1 MIIMLALAMQVWH
14 TRWMFV
20 QPLDMACMYCLSLQG
35 DDCVA
40 GPSQELPEYEDDAPH
55 PLPGLNS
62 DDSDADTS
70 DDDDDSSVDLED
82 DLAADQIDDAP
93 TSPPAPTR
101 MTR

>member
-1 MIIMLALAMQVWH
+1 
-14 TRWMFV
+14 MFV

-55 PLPGLNS
+55 PLPGLYS
-62 DDSDADTS
+62 DGSDADTS
-70 DDDDDSSVDLED
+70 DDDDKSEDLED

-93 TSPPAPTR
+93 PSPPAPTR